1 MVVSGPDFL
10 NSYKRSRS
18 LRPLIALRHS
28 RLCPVVP
35 CGRHAH
41 GHTAAAQGDG
51 GWRAPRRQKQ
61 QKANANAFRRMR
73 PLMAQLSEGVGEAQE
88 VKRFE
93 RRQELLRSC
102 ICSRWRPPR

>member
-1 MVVSGPDFL
+1 
-10 NSYKRSRS
+10 
-18 LRPLIALRHS
+18 
-28 RLCPVVP
+28 
-35 CGRHAH
+35 
-41 GHTAAAQGDG
+41 
-51 GWRAPRRQKQ
+51 
-61 QKANANAFRRMR
+61 MR